1 MNKKRHIMKYKSG
14 VKIFVFEE
22 EKMTEKSLENAL
34 ISAFSRPIIALV
46 LWRNMAKYGILFLTK
61 IKGKILWLNRMNS

>member
-1 MNKKRHIMKYKSG
+1 MKYRSG

-22 EKMTEKSLENAL
+22 EKMTVKSLENAL

-46 LWRNMAKYGILFLTK
+46 LWRKMDKYGILFLTK